1 MLQLRRWPN
10 GETRVI
16 DTETLMASRWL
27 RSDPTGPLS
36 AIPLEHD
43 CSVGPVTLT
52 IASNA
57 PDAEANAWMPPD
69 YDVLRTEG
77 EGAAPPPLPA
87 DGAAM
92 QRMYD
97 RFRRVMHFEEDE

>member
-10 GETRVI
+10 GETRVV
-16 DTETLMASRWL
+16 DTETLMASGWL
-27 RSDPTGPLS
+27 RSAPSGPL
-36 AIPLEHD
+36 AAVPLEYD
-43 CSVGPVTLT
+43 CSAGPVTLT

-77 EGAAPPPLPA
+77 EGAVPPPLPR
-87 DGAAM
+87 DAATQ
-92 QRMYD
+92 QRMHD
-97 RFRRVMHFEEDE
+97 RFRQLMHYDEEY